1 MGEMGGRVRVRVL
14 RKRNRLLKMRQG
26 KAGDV
31 E

>member
-1 MGEMGGRVRVRVL
+1 MGEMGERVRVRVL

-26 KAGDV
+26 KAGGV